1 MPAPSTK
8 PLTPAPSPQPGCQ
21 QARLKCGRYKARGY
35 MPLDNHVIYS
45 LKVSLLGSGA
55 GEEEVDSLGGGCMAA
70 QRGSL
75 GVPTLDCP
83 L

>member
-1 MPAPSTK
+1 MPAPSMK
-8 PLTPAPSPQPGCQ
+8 PLTPARSPQPGCQ
-21 QARLKCGRYKARGY
+21 QARLKCGWYKARGY
-35 MPLDNHVIYS
+35 RPLDNHVIYS

-55 GEEEVDSLGGGCMAA
+55 GEEEVGSLGGECTAA
-70 QRGSL
+70 QCGSL